1 MITRLSGM
9 GWKKLFFN
17 RPLDSSGER
26 KNSIYNINGGFCN
39 EVTGNTS
46 QITTAVYGL
55 STEGYRIASSIAVKG
70 FKVSLIDEAARMAIS
85 LKPDIARTYPDVS
98 SLIEDEPLLAL
109 EPVDVAVS
117 EASYIF
123 FAPKIRKVGQ
133 EVKSDV
139 TSKFRDAT
147 KAIRKATSVIYTLPT
162 GIGGNNE
169 NMALIEHVTGMS
181 VGKDIFYYYMPIS
194 QELISSP
201 EIIVGSLNS
210 KQDAEISKMLY
221 DPDIKGR
228 LNYIDIISAEFM
240 HSIRILGHYA
250 QMASVL
256 EICKN
261 VKDTNIKS
269 EPIIRAFSDLYIDD
283 IANGLYDLRAIGSS
297 LGGAGPLMYLVNGS
311 IKGTEGYIKHLID
324 EIRDLLKKR
333 DLKASRTKVA
343 IAWTLDPYEMRGDK
357 IELLSSLESKLKDY
371 IGDVERQPWSVL
383 DLYPTEKTRIVV
395 ACSKLDFARIMTKNK
410 QNPDFI
416 MMKANPICETIG

>member
-1 MITRLSGM
+1 MTR
-9 GWKKLFFN
+9 N
-17 RPLDSSGER
+17 P
-26 KNSIYNINGGFCN
+26 
-39 EVTGNTS
+39 S

-70 FKVSLIDEAARMAIS
+70 FRVSLIDEAARMAIS

-139 TSKFRDAT
+139 VSKLRDAT
-147 KAIRKATSVIYTLPT
+147 KALRKGTSVIYTLPA

-169 NMALIEHVTGMS
+169 NMALIEHVTGMA
-181 VGKDIFYYYMPIS
+181 VGEDIFYYYMPIS
-194 QELISSP
+194 DDFISSP
-201 EIIVGSLNS
+201 EIIMGSLKS
-210 KQDAEISKMLY
+210 KQDSEISKMLY
-221 DPDIKGR
+221 DPDIKNR
-228 LNYIDIISAEFM
+228 LNYIDIVSAEFL
-240 HSIRILGHYA
+240 HSIRVLGHYTR
-250 QMASVL
+250 MASVI

-261 VKDTNIKS
+261 INIKS
-269 EPIIRAFSDLYIDD
+269 DTIRRTFSDLYIDD

-324 EIRDLLKKR
+324 KIRDELKIR
-333 DLKASRTKVA
+333 DLKASRTKVS
-343 IAWTLDPYEMRGDK
+343 IAWTLDPNEMRGDK

-371 IGDVERQPWSVL
+371 IGDVERQPWSVF
-383 DLYPTEKTRIVV
+383 DLYPTEKTRIVI
-395 ACSKLDFARIMTKNK
+395 ACSKLDFARIMAKNK

-416 MMKANPICETIG
+416 MMKANPVCETIG

>member
-1 MITRLSGM
+1 M
-9 GWKKLFFN
+9 
-17 RPLDSSGER
+17 
-26 KNSIYNINGGFCN
+26 
-39 EVTGNTS
+39 TGNPS

-123 FAPKIRKVGQ
+123 FAPKIRRVGQ

-139 TSKFRDAT
+139 TSKLRDAT
-147 KAIRKATSVIYTLPT
+147 KALRKGTSVIYTLPT

-169 NMALIEHVTGMS
+169 NMALIEHITGMT
-181 VGKDIFYYYMPIS
+181 VGEDIFYYYMPIS
-194 QELISSP
+194 HELISSQ
-201 EIIVGSLNS
+201 EIIVGSLKS

-240 HSIRILGHYA
+240 HSIRILGHYTR
-250 QMASVL
+250 MASVL

-261 VKDTNIKS
+261 INFKS
-269 EPIIRAFSDLYIDD
+269 DPIHRAFSDLYIDD

-324 EIRDLLKKR
+324 KIRDVLKKR

-343 IAWTLDPYEMRGDK
+343 IAWTLDPNEMRGDK
-357 IELLSSLESKLKDY
+357 IEFLSSLESKLKDY
-371 IGDVERQPWSVL
+371 IGDVERQPWSVF
-383 DLYPTEKTRIVV
+383 DLNPTE
-395 ACSKLDFARIMTKNK
+395 
-410 QNPDFI
+410 
-416 MMKANPICETIG
+416 

>member
-133 EVKSDV
+133 EVKSD
-139 TSKFRDAT
+139 
-147 KAIRKATSVIYTLPT
+147 
-162 GIGGNNE
+162 
-169 NMALIEHVTGMS
+169 
-181 VGKDIFYYYMPIS
+181 
-194 QELISSP
+194 
-201 EIIVGSLNS
+201 
-210 KQDAEISKMLY
+210 
-221 DPDIKGR
+221 
-228 LNYIDIISAEFM
+228 
-240 HSIRILGHYA
+240 
-250 QMASVL
+250 
-256 EICKN
+256 
-261 VKDTNIKS
+261 
-269 EPIIRAFSDLYIDD
+269 
-283 IANGLYDLRAIGSS
+283 
-297 LGGAGPLMYLVNGS
+297 
-311 IKGTEGYIKHLID
+311 
-324 EIRDLLKKR
+324 
-333 DLKASRTKVA
+333 
-343 IAWTLDPYEMRGDK
+343 
-357 IELLSSLESKLKDY
+357 
-371 IGDVERQPWSVL
+371 
-383 DLYPTEKTRIVV
+383 
-395 ACSKLDFARIMTKNK
+395 
-410 QNPDFI
+410 
-416 MMKANPICETIG
+416 